1 MLLVFTI
8 AAVLVGLIL
17 GFLGRLA
24 NPTPQ
29 SITLISFPGELLM
42 RLLKMFILPLIVSSL
57 ISGNYAIFWN
67 IHWNHTQLVSKFS
80 LLSFLFSFLGMAQL
94 DPKGS
99 GRMGYRAL
107 LYYTVTTILAAIVGI
122 VMVLIIHPG
131 DPRIKSVITAHKA
144 DFTKIS
150 TLDAILDII
159 RYVKY
164 MRNRVVYYRQIPFL
178 ETWCRKIW
186 CRRASSRRKLLT

>member
-57 ISGNYAIFWN
+57 ISG
-67 IHWNHTQLVSKFS
+67 
-80 LLSFLFSFLGMAQL
+80 MAQL

-144 DFTKIS
+144 DYTKIS

-164 MRNRVVYYRQIPFL
+164 MRNRVVYYREIPFL

>member
-57 ISGNYAIFWN
+57 ISGNYAISWN
-67 IHWNHTQLVSKFS
+67 IYTGIIYNWS
-80 LLSFLFSFLGMAQL
+80 LSSPFFFFFFFLGMAQL

-131 DPRIKSVITAHKA
+131 DPRIKSVVTAYKA
-144 DFTKIS
+144 DYTKIS

-159 RYVKY
+159 R
-164 MRNRVVYYRQIPFL
+164 
-178 ETWCRKIW
+178 
-186 CRRASSRRKLLT
+186 

>member
-1 MLLVFTI
+1 MVDWFRENMLLVFTI

-57 ISGNYAIFWN
+57 ISGNYAIS
-67 IHWNHTQLVSKFS
+67 WNHIQLVSKFS
-80 LLSFLFSFLGMAQL
+80 LFFFLLFLGMAQL

-131 DPRIKSVITAHKA
+131 DPRIKSVVTAYKA
-144 DFTKIS
+144 DYTKIS

-159 RYVKY
+159 R
-164 MRNRVVYYRQIPFL
+164 
-178 ETWCRKIW
+178 
-186 CRRASSRRKLLT
+186 